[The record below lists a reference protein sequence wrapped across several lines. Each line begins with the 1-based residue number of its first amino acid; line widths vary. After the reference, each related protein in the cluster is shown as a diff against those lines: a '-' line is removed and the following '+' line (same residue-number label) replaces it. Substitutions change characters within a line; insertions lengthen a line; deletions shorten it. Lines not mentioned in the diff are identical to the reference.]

1 MSIVYDDPEI
11 TSLSEGLRILP
22 TVPHPFLRIRYTLS
36 LKEFHTDPVF
46 SRLVRHENNGTFR
59 LTFPSACASVTNL
72 RMNRACRMVTY
83 YRDTETR
90 YIQEIQVTR
99 HTHLFL
105 QQYPST
111 EITIYIE
118 DDKDLVLSFDLY
130 LSQKACW
137 DQKACPSKL

>member
-1 MSIVYDDPEI
+1 MTPMSVVYDDPEV

-46 SRLVRHENNGTFR
+46 SRLVRHENNGTIR
-59 LTFPSACASVTNL
+59 LTFPSACVSVTNL

-83 YRDTETR
+83 YRDRETR

-111 EITIYIE
+111 EITIYNE
-118 DDKDLVLSFDLY
+118 DCKDLVLSFDLY
-130 LSQKACW
+130 LSR
-137 DQKACPSKL
+137 KACPSKL